1 MIEIKDLTVKYQ
13 RQNEATLALD
23 GINIDIGSGEIYT
36 FIGPSGCGKST
47 LLYVLSGILK
57 DYSGSVLIDSRPI
70 NPQTQRIG
78 LILQNYGLLP
88 WKNVYQNAVLGIKIK
103 KTQLAPSLWRR
114 WKSGRTHTIHHK
126 EVILFDSMKNDQ
138 PVLDDYGMYI
148 LKKLG
153 IDNLLDRYP
162 KELSGGQ
169 QQRVAIARAFI
180 LKPDLLLMDEP
191 FSALDA
197 ISREEMQE
205 LFLDTWKENN
215 VTTVFITHSVDEA
228 LYLGSKI
235 VVFSTA
241 PGRIL
246 EVIDNPCFQLDNL
259 RFRDEYYDMMIKL
272 RKILGDC
279 REINM

>member
-1 MIEIKDLTVKYQ
+1 MIAIKDLTVKYQ
-13 RQNEATLALD
+13 RQDEEILALD
-23 GINIDIGSGEIYT
+23 RININIDRGDIYT

-47 LLYVLSGILK
+47 LLYVLAGILK
-57 DYSGSVLIDSRPI
+57 HYTGEVLINGQAI
-70 NPQTQRIG
+70 NPQSQRIG

-88 WKNVYQNAVLGIKIK
+88 WKNVYQNAMLGLKIK
-103 KTQLAPSLWRR
+103 K
-114 WKSGRTHTIHHK
+114 
-126 EVILFDSMKNDQ
+126 EQ
-138 PVLDDYGMYI
+138 PVVNDYSSYI
-148 LKKLG
+148 FEKLG
-153 IDNLLDRYP
+153 IEGLLDRYP

-205 LFLDTWKENN
+205 LFLKIWQENN
-215 VTTVFITHSVDEA
+215 VTTIFITHSVDEA

-235 VVFSTA
+235 AIFSPS

-246 EVIDNPCFQLDNL
+246 EVLENPCFQLDNI
-259 RFRDEYYDMMIKL
+259 RFREEYYNMSVKL
-272 RKILGDC
+272 RKILDRG
-279 REINM
+279 

>member
-1 MIEIKDLTVKYQ
+1 MIVINDLSVKYRSQ
-13 RQNEATLALD
+13 SEETLALD
-23 GINIDIGSGEIYT
+23 RLNFDIKTGEIYT

-57 DYSGSVLIDSRPI
+57 DYSGQVSIDGREIDPK
-70 NPQTQRIG
+70 TLRIG

-88 WKNVYQNAVLGIKIK
+88 WKNVYKNTMLGMKI
-103 KTQLAPSLWRR
+103 
-114 WKSGRTHTIHHK
+114 
-126 EVILFDSMKNDQ
+126 KNDQ
-138 PVLDDYGMYI
+138 QKLDDYSSYI
-148 LKKLG
+148 LSQLG
-153 IDNLLDRYP
+153 IDHLLDRYP

-197 ISREEMQE
+197 ITREEMQE
-205 LFLDTWKENN
+205 LFLKIWKQNS

-235 VVFSTA
+235 VVFSQA

-246 EVIDNPCFQLDNL
+246 EVLDNPCFQQDNL
-259 RFRDEYYDMMIKL
+259 RFRDEYYEMSMKL
-272 RKILGDC
+272 RSMLDKG
-279 REINM
+279 

>member
-1 MIEIKDLTVKYQ
+1 MIEVKDLTVNYNRENDKIP
-13 RQNEATLALD
+13 ALKNVS
-23 GINIDIGSGEIYT
+23 INIGTGDIYT

-47 LLYVLSGILK
+47 FLYVLSGILQ
-57 DYSGSVLIDSRPI
+57 DYTGSVRVNGRPV
-70 NPQTQRIG
+70 NPRSQRIG

-88 WKNVYQNAVLGIKIK
+88 WKNVYDNTMLGVKI
-103 KTQLAPSLWRR
+103 
-114 WKSGRTHTIHHK
+114 
-126 EVILFDSMKNDQ
+126 KNDQ
-138 PVLDDYGMYI
+138 VVLDDYGQY
-148 LKKLG
+148 LLQRLG

-169 QQRVAIARAFI
+169 QQRVAIARAFM

-197 ISREEMQE
+197 ITREELQE
-205 LFLDTWKENN
+205 LFLKIWKENN

-235 VVFSTA
+235 VVFSPA

-246 EVIDNPCFQLDNL
+246 EVLDNPCFQLDNL
-259 RFRDEYYDMMIKL
+259 RSREEYYDMSQRL
-272 RKILGDC
+272 RKILDKG
-279 REINM
+279 R